1 MKKTISLILCG
12 VLIICCFIGCEKTYN
27 LNEYTKDEIIPDGY
41 IEIKEGSIITY
52 KGVVTSFKIGY
63 EKNGDK
69 VYFYKIEPIY
79 KGSNSKYAS
88 ESFSGLI
95 VLSPLEE
102 VNEDFLNFIN
112 YLEIGDIVNVKGR
125 KCEDGKY
132 HTFKEPEENNMW
144 RYIKAEEIEVIGNV
158 ND

>member
-12 VLIICCFIGCEKTYN
+12 VLIICCFISCEKTYN

-63 EKNGDK
+63 EENGDK

-88 ESFSGLI
+88 ESFSELI

-132 HTFKEPEENNMW
+132 HTSKEPEESNTW

>member
-63 EKNGDK
+63 EENGDK

-79 KGSNSKYAS
+79 KGSNSK
-88 ESFSGLI
+88 
-95 VLSPLEE
+95 
-102 VNEDFLNFIN
+102 
-112 YLEIGDIVNVKGR
+112 
-125 KCEDGKY
+125 
-132 HTFKEPEENNMW
+132 
-144 RYIKAEEIEVIGNV
+144 
-158 ND
+158 